1 MSNEPWDIDGYLLDD
16 PTVDREAIEQ
26 KMLDDPAFALQVA
39 EAAEQLSLIA
49 RVAATSTDKVQLA
62 PQSDRTDTTTK
73 RIPASSTVIKAVVA
87 LAATLL
93 VAVAIVST
101 RDKSSAKLDDVA
113 NNWIELKDD
122 ITAESSNSIAMTT
135 SNPGLEFDADT
146 SGAALTTSPDGSSAD
161 DWLLDS
167 AVMFF
172 SESGI

>member
-1 MSNEPWDIDGYLLDD
+1 MSNHPWDIDGYLLGD

-39 EAAEQLSLIA
+39 EAAEQLSLIT
-49 RVAATSTDKVQLA
+49 RVAATSTDQVLLAAQSSLPKAQTKHLPVFKV
-62 PQSDRTDTTTK
+62 
-73 RIPASSTVIKAVVA
+73 VVA

-93 VAVAIVST
+93 VAVAIVAK
-101 RDKSSAKLDDVA
+101 RGNSSAKLDDVA
-113 NNWIELKDD
+113 NNWIELKND

-135 SNPGLEFDADT
+135 SNPGLEFDADA
-146 SGAALTTSPDGSSAD
+146 SASALATSPDGSSAD

-167 AVMFF
+167 AVIFF

>member
-1 MSNEPWDIDGYLLDD
+1 MSNHPWDIDGYLLGD

-39 EAAEQLSLIA
+39 EAAEQLSLIT
-49 RVAATSTDKVQLA
+49 RVAATSTDQVLLA
-62 PQSDRTDTTTK
+62 PQSSRAEAQTK
-73 RIPASSTVIKAVVA
+73 HLPVFKLVVA

-93 VAVAIVST
+93 IAIAIVGK
-101 RDKSSAKLDDVA
+101 RGNSSAKLDDVA
-113 NNWIELKDD
+113 NKWIELKND

-135 SNPGLEFDADT
+135 SNPGLEFDADASAT
-146 SGAALTTSPDGSSAD
+146 ALATSPDGSSAE

-167 AVMFF
+167 AVIFF

>member
-1 MSNEPWDIDGYLLDD
+1 MSNHPWDIDGYLLGD

-39 EAAEQLSLIA
+39 EAAEQLSLIT
-49 RVAATSTDKVQLA
+49 RVAATSTDQVLLA
-62 PQSDRTDTTTK
+62 PQSSRAEAQTK
-73 RIPASSTVIKAVVA
+73 HLPVFKLVVA

-93 VAVAIVST
+93 IAIAIVGK
-101 RDKSSAKLDDVA
+101 RGNSSAKLDDVA
-113 NNWIELKDD
+113 NNWIELKND

-135 SNPGLEFDADT
+135 SNPGLEFDADASAT
-146 SGAALTTSPDGSSAD
+146 ALATSPDGSSAD

-167 AVMFF
+167 AVIFF